1 MMLRYSF
8 DLMDEAQ
15 AIEDAVDAYLNAG
28 YRTADLAGEGV
39 TPLSC
44 YRMHRKDHCTAEVS
58 SILIKIV
65 ERDEPI

>member
-15 AIEDAVDAYLNAG
+15 AIEDAVDEYLNAG

-44 YRMHRKDHCTAEVS
+44 TECTE
-58 SILIKIV
+58 KI
-65 ERDEPI
+65 IALLK